1 MPSAVRIVD
10 GSFDWSGGVNS
21 SGPTSAKSP
30 INPNGVSR
38 NMLVWLVN
46 GTVRGGGI
54 SPRAGWQP
62 VCTIHNGS
70 ALYQG
75 GIMYDPPGDS
85 NPYLVVSIGGR
96 IYRVRLDTDNS
107 VQDLS
112 ATFGLTMPALEPRS
126 YFAQME
132 EFLVIQAGDYNK
144 PGAPIRL
151 VGYPPGVEIGT
162 YPLFWDNQTMRRSL
176 GINTWVAPAN
186 APHINEIPPA
196 TAMTGYMGRLWYVR
210 GRVYAAGDIDGGNS
224 GTLPYSFR
232 DAILN
237 VTENPLAFGGDGFSV
252 PTNAKEIR
260 ALANLAELDQAVGSG
275 NLYIGTRRA
284 IFRLQVP
291 VTRTNWIAASSD
303 NQPLQTVIQKKYGFI
318 NDRSIVEHNA
328 DLFFKAMDGTRSL
341 GLAVRYFTQWG
352 NTAISRNERRLL
364 DLNDRAL
371 MRYSS
376 GIEFDNRLLHTE
388 APIQTPV
395 GAAFKAM
402 SVLDFDLLTTLQEKL
417 PPAWEGMYEGLQV
430 LQLFEGDFGGLQRA
444 FAVVYSQNTGNIDLW
459 ELTQQGMFENGNR
472 RITMVIEWP
481 AFNFQKD
488 FELRQLDGAALWIDR
503 LFGNVDFV
511 MQYRTDYD
519 PCWRYWHAW
528 QDCSATNA
536 CDDVTIQDC
545 LPDYPESYQE
555 SFRASVKLPA
565 PPYSCET
572 ATKRPSH
579 TGYQFQPRL
588 IVKGNARVR
597 GLLLFALPVSEAPG
611 TGLTC

>member
-1 MPSAVRIVD
+1 MSSSVRIVD
-10 GSFDWSGGVNS
+10 GSFDWSAGVNS

-30 INPNGVSR
+30 INPNGVAR

-54 SPRAGWQP
+54 TPRAGWQP

-85 NPYLVVSIGGR
+85 NPYIVVSIGGR
-96 IYRVRLDTDNS
+96 ILRIRTDTDNS
-107 VQDLS
+107 VEDLS
-112 ATFGLTMPALEPRS
+112 TISGLVNPPNEPRA

-144 PGAPIRL
+144 PGAPIQ
-151 VGYPPGVEIGT
+151 VVFWGVEIGT
-162 YPLFWDNQTMRRSL
+162 KPLFWNGATLRRSI
-176 GINTWVAPAN
+176 GIINPAPAH
-186 APHINEIPPA
+186 APAQNEIPPA
-196 TAMTGYMGRLWYVR
+196 TAMVGYMGRLWYSR
-210 GRVYAAGDIDGGNS
+210 GRVVAAGDIIGGPS
-224 GTLPYSFR
+224 GTAPYQFR
-232 DAILN
+232 DAILE
-237 VTENPLAFGGDGFSV
+237 VTENPLCFGGDGFAV

-260 ALANLAELDQAVGSG
+260 ALANLTELDQAVGTG
-275 NLYIGTRRA
+275 NLYLGTRRA
-284 IFRLQVP
+284 VFRLQVP
-291 VTRTNWIAASSD
+291 VTRNDWIAAD
-303 NQPLQTVIQKKYGFI
+303 KNNQPLLTVIQKKYGFL

-328 DLFFKAMDGTRSL
+328 DLFFKSMDGTRSL
-341 GLAVRYFTQWG
+341 GLAIRYFNQWG

-376 GIEFDNRLLHTE
+376 GIEFDNRLMHTE
-388 APIQTPV
+388 GPIQTPV
-395 GAAFKAM
+395 GAAFRAI

-459 ELTQQGMFENGNR
+459 EFTQQGMFENGDR

-503 LFGNVDFV
+503 VFGNVDYM
-511 MQYRTDYD
+511 MQYRTDFD
-519 PCWRYWHAW
+519 PCWRHWHAW
-528 QDCSATNA
+528 KDCSAKNA

-545 LPDYPESYQE
+545 LPQYPESYE
-555 SFRASVKLPA
+555 EGFKASVKLPM
-565 PPYSCET
+565 PPYYCET
-572 ATKRPSH
+572 STRRPSH

-588 IVKGNARVR
+588 IVKGFARIR